1 LKILHIDTGREM
13 RGGQWQAL
21 YLASGLT
28 ARGHR
33 VRMLAPAGS
42 PLLLAAQ
49 AQRLDAK
56 PLHIPLLLTGAGDA
70 DLVHA
75 HDARS
80 HTLALMCR
88 KPVVVSR
95 RVAFPV
101 RRTLASRLKYERASR
116 YIAVSQYVRYVLVDG
131 GVPAEKISVVYD
143 GVPVG
148 QAPIRSEHRITALAL
163 DSDDPGKGKKI
174 IEEAAALADI
184 PICFSRNLVRDLPD
198 AAVFVYITDLEGFGS
213 AVLLAMAAGT
223 PVLASRVGGTPEAIE
238 DGESGLLTSNEP
250 PAVAAGLRRLLDDRK
265 FAQLLAAR
273 ARARVERCFPVE
285 RMVNET
291 VGVYERVLC

>member
-1 LKILHIDTGREM
+1 MNILHIDTGREM

-21 YLASGLT
+21 YLAGGL
-28 ARGHR
+28 AAQGHR
-33 VRMLAPAGS
+33 SRLLAPANS
-42 PLLLAAQ
+42 PLLEAAQ

-56 PLHIPLLLTGAGDA
+56 PLHTPFLLTGGGDA

-75 HDARS
+75 HDARA
-80 HTLALMCR
+80 HTLALLSR

-95 RVAFPV
+95 RVAFPI
-101 RRTLASRLKYERASR
+101 RRTLTSRLKYKHASH
-116 YIAVSQYVRYVLVDG
+116 YIAVSNFVKRVLADG
-131 GVPAEKISVVYD
+131 GVAPEKISVVSD
-143 GVPVG
+143 GVPIG
-148 QAPIRSEHRITALAL
+148 EAPIRSEHRITALAL

-174 IEEAAALADI
+174 VEEAAALADI

-223 PVLASRVGGTPEAIE
+223 PVLASSVGGLPEIIQ
-238 DGESGLLTSNEP
+238 DGENGLLTSNEP
-250 PAVAAGLRRLLDDRK
+250 RAVAAGLLRLLDDRSL
-265 FAQLLAAR
+265 AQKLAAR

-285 RMVNET
+285 RMVQET
-291 VGVYERVLC
+291 IRVYERILC